1 MKTPHLTAILITVLL
16 AVAAVAGDYFLK
28 LASSQKSPFQSWQFG
43 VGLGIYGLSAAGLVL
58 VMPHLNLAHLG
69 VWYSITMVLCLCL
82 LGTFVFGETLKLRE
96 WVGVAMAVVSL
107 VLLSRLS

>member
-1 MKTPHLTAILITVLL
+1 MKAHVIAVLITVLL

-28 LASSQKSPFQSWQFG
+28 LASSHKSPFTSWQFG
-43 VGLGIYGLSAAGLVL
+43 VGMLIYGLSAVGLVC

-69 VWYSITMVLCLCL
+69 AWYCVTMVLCLAI
-82 LGTFVFGETLKLRE
+82 LGTTVFGESLNLRE
-96 WVGVAMAVVSL
+96 WVGVGLAVVSL